1 MKKCIQE
8 SDEQLKILK
17 YKIKVSDVHL
27 YLCGFVII
35 DCKQGLILRI
45 CSVASYNPSVYE
57 IDINQ
62 EVKKLETQ
70 IYKYKFDEGSCAEV
84 MKKFYIKI
92 HELSDKIVH
101 AVDKNI
107 PESIKE
113 LISETINIES
123 DKVKIDYVIE
133 LVKHDMAE
141 KSAEAK
147 IPENVVN
154 KFESGKFFIKMKP
167 VIDNKK
173 GISVDMLKPHRNI
186 LCELVDNRE
195 IVQNIVN
202 ILFTKGQKYLYT
214 NIVKIVEK
222 NKKYYELTCAITPV
236 IFTKIIV
243 SKGQKV
249 VVKKT

>member
-1 MKKCIQE
+1 MKKSTQE
-8 SDEQLKILK
+8 SDEQIKLLK
-17 YKIKVSDVHL
+17 YKIKVSDIHL

-35 DCKQGLILRI
+35 NCKQDLILRI

-62 EVKKLETQ
+62 EIKKLETL
-70 IYKYKFDEGSCAEV
+70 IYKYKFDEGSCADV

-92 HELSDKIVH
+92 HELSNKVVDAI
-101 AVDKNI
+101 DKNMT
-107 PESIKE
+107 ETIKE
-113 LISETINIES
+113 LLSEAINIEGN
-123 DKVKIDYVIE
+123 KVKIDCVVEPIKYNII
-133 LVKHDMAE
+133 E
-141 KSAEAK
+141 KSTESE

-154 KFESGKFFIKMKP
+154 KFECGKFFIKMKP

-173 GISVDMLKPHRNI
+173 GVSIDTIKPQKNI
-186 LCELVDNRE
+186 LCELVDERE
-195 IVQNIVN
+195 IVQNI
-202 ILFTKGQKYLYT
+202 ISMLFTRGQKYFYT

-236 IFTKIIV
+236 IFTKIVV

-249 VVKKT
+249 VVKKL